1 MRKHENKRM
10 EIIWRYGC
18 VSAFITFMAALIVY
32 NAVATTVRDAD
43 KWNAKADSVL
53 NTLLYELPKRGD
65 ILACD
70 GTVLATTL
78 TKYDISLDYRASAK
92 YDSLFVAKLDS
103 LSGVMARHFPQRDSA
118 QWKLYLAE
126 PLAKIPSK
134 RKRCHM
140 LVKEVNYSDY
150 EAMLK
155 FPFFKEFK
163 KRYSHGLVCSPREV
177 RIKPYNTMA
186 RRSIGRCNYVRA
198 AKFEGARRRRDS
210 LDVLQGFSGLEF
222 ALDSLLYGRRGTAR
236 YETATKGVRRLVVD
250 KPEDGK
256 HVRTT
261 IDINIQDIVENEL
274 HRMLETIEA
283 DWGACIM
290 MEVATGD
297 IKAISNLDRDPAT
310 GQYIEA
316 MNYVVQAFEPGSVM
330 KPISM
335 IVALEDN
342 FAPLDKVYS
351 IGHTYAYAGGSPIRD
366 THSPG
371 SLPVSRFIEYSSNIG
386 MTKLIAPHY
395 ENNLNGFRE
404 RLRELG
410 FFDKYRTGM
419 AGERVPYFPTLDPKA
434 GGRVSLSRMSYGY
447 STMIPPLYTCA
458 VYNAI
463 ANKGRYVRPRMYTQT
478 ISRDGTCEDL
488 PVSYVRDRICSEKN
502 ADILMNMLHSVVYGE
517 GGTAKSLRNDKVK
530 IVGKTGTCRIAYENK
545 PDTTKEGKAQ
555 PRKIGYKENQY
566 RLAFC
571 GIFPYENP
579 KYTCMVLISNPSP
592 AYKGAATTSGYVVK
606 NVALKMYA
614 HGMLD
619 EHSDYKESANMAT
632 LPTIYACDQPELNSI
647 RQTIGVN
654 RTKKL
659 KQPAPLAAGKV
670 PDVRGLGMREALA
683 RIEDSGYAMEA
694 HGTGFAVKQEP
705 APGVA
710 VKPGQKVKVSF
721 AIR

>member
-1 MRKHENKRM
+1 MRKPENKRM
-10 EIIWRYGC
+10 EMIWRYGL
-18 VSAFITFMAALIVY
+18 VSIFITLMAALIVY
-32 NAVATTVRDAD
+32 NAFATTVRDAD
-43 KWNAKADSVL
+43 KWNNKADSVL
-53 NTLLYELPKRGD
+53 NTVLYELPKRGD

-78 TKYDISLDYRASAK
+78 TKYDISLDYRTSAK
-92 YDSLFVAKLDS
+92 YDSLFIAKLDS
-103 LSGVMARHFPQRDSA
+103 LSEAMAEHFPTRDA
-118 QWKLYLAE
+118 EQWKLYLAKPLEKE
-126 PLAKIPSK
+126 PKH

-140 LVKEVNYSDY
+140 LVKEVNYADY
-150 EAMLK
+150 EMMLK

-163 KRYSHGLVCSPREV
+163 KRYAHGLVCSPREV
-177 RIKPYNTMA
+177 RIKPYHTMA
-186 RRSIGRCNYVRA
+186 RRSIGRCNYVHE
-198 AKFEGARRRRDS
+198 AKFEGASRRRDS
-210 LDVLQGFSGLEF
+210 LDVLHGFSGLEY
-222 ALDSLLYGRRGTAR
+222 ALDSLLYGTRGTAR
-236 YETATKGVRRLVVD
+236 YETATKGVRRLTVQ
-250 KPEDGK
+250 KPSDGV

-274 HRMLETIEA
+274 HKMLETIEA

-290 MEVATGD
+290 MEVETGD
-297 IKAISNLDRDPAT
+297 IKAISNLDRDPKT
-310 GQYIEA
+310 GTYIEA

-342 FAPLDKVYS
+342 FAPLDRVYS
-351 IGHTYAYAGGSPIRD
+351 IGHVYAYAGGSPIRD

-371 SLPVSRFIEYSSNIG
+371 SLPMRRFIEYSSNIG

-395 ENNLNGFRE
+395 ENNLNGFRD

-410 FFDKYRTGM
+410 FFDKYNTGI
-419 AGERVPYFPTLDPKA
+419 AGERVPYFPTLHPKA

-463 ANKGRYVRPRMYTQT
+463 ANKGKYVRPRMYTQT
-478 ISRDGTCEDL
+478 IGRDGNTVDI
-488 PVSYVRDRICSEKN
+488 PVSYVRDQICSEKN
-502 ADILMNMLHSVVYGE
+502 AQILMEMLHSVVYGE
-517 GGTAKSLRNDKVK
+517 GGTAKSLRNDKVT

-545 PDTTKEGKAQ
+545 PDTTKSGKAL

-606 NVALKMYA
+606 NIALKMYA
-614 HGMLD
+614 HGMLGK
-619 EHSDYKESANMAT
+619 HSDYTANPNTAT
-632 LPTIYACDQPELNSI
+632 LPTIYACQGEDFDGVRGS
-647 RQTIGVN
+647 IGVS
-654 RTKKL
+654 RTKRL
-659 KQPAPLAAGKV
+659 KAPAEVAAGNI
-670 PDVRGLGMREALA
+670 PDVRGLGIREALA
-683 RIEDSGYAMEA
+683 RIEDAGFALEA
-694 HGTGFAVKQEP
+694 HGSGFATHQEP
-705 APGVA
+705 APGTPA
-710 VKPGQKVKVSF
+710 KPGQKVKVSF
-721 AIR
+721 TVR